1 MGAQRRYAIEPT
13 ARLDRVSLARAG
25 LIDAAIDAVMAHCV
39 EHRHIVA
46 VYAGDG
52 AFVQVTVAE
61 HWDHPRGRYRPAT
74 FASGADGRL
83 LVRAEEARFAVQE
96 RMYLVHGCESNA
108 ALRLR
113 RVADAL
119 YAAVGAG
126 LVEVVPPPQV
136 EAFARE
142 ALDGVDP
149 RWFADHCQGLR
160 AHLGLP
166 DGPWTDESWNHALR
180 GRQLCGELTPEESG
194 SSWPDSAAGG
204 VARS

>member
-1 MGAQRRYAIEPT
+1 MGAQRRYSNEPT
-13 ARLDRVSLARAG
+13 ARLDRVTLARAG
-25 LIDAAIDAVMAHCV
+25 LIDTAIDAVMAHRD
-39 EHRHIVA
+39 EHQHSVA

-52 AFVQVTVAE
+52 AFVQVTGE
-61 HWDHPRGRYRPAT
+61 QHWDHPRGRYRADT

-83 LVRAEEARFAVQE
+83 LLRAGETRFAVQE

-113 RVADAL
+113 RVADTL

-126 LVEVVPPPQV
+126 LVEVVPTVQV
-136 EAFARE
+136 EAFARD
-142 ALDGVDP
+142 ALDGTDP

-166 DGPWTDESWNHALR
+166 DGPWTDESWDHALR
-180 GRQLCGELTPEESG
+180 GRQLCSELTTATSG
-194 SSWPDSAAGG
+194 
-204 VARS
+204 